1 MLGREILKALKHQY
15 TPGTVSKFNLIVD
28 GCLFSKFKFSC
39 ISMVSSKYKE
49 NSLQRM
55 KKNLVTMIKITF
67 INKGSFK
74 YNIWRKSDRLNFQE
88 NHLVTR

>member
-1 MLGREILKALKHQY
+1 
-15 TPGTVSKFNLIVD
+15 
-28 GCLFSKFKFSC
+28 
-39 ISMVSSKYKE
+39 MVSSKYKE